1 MAFKK
6 FFHNNTSG
14 SGTTPDIAAALEDAI
29 AYAGFTDLSVRLDGS
44 AGDYQRTIT
53 VFQGET
59 ANAENTLMTFTVG
72 GDPVLAVYMN
82 NGVSNRKIFGLY
94 LSVIATKHAV
104 ALLGCMTDGTSNG
117 GVIITKDTAGDYVQ
131 ITNAAASIPGQT
143 LNAPQ
148 ILPHGSL
155 LAEIP
160 TLQVSSD
167 YTFGVTTLA
176 NFPTVN
182 DGSEVR
188 YLRDVLIA
196 LTGQMRTD
204 GDCTIDGTPYYCI
217 GGVWYLKDSEG
228 AKT

>member
-1 MAFKK
+1 MAFKR
-6 FFHNNTSG
+6 FFHNGSTSADLAAPLAAAIQDALDHAGFDDLTANTSV
-14 SGTTPDIAAALEDAI
+14 SSNT
-29 AYAGFTDLSVRLDGS
+29 V
-44 AGDYQRTIT
+44 T
-53 VFQGET
+53 VFQGEAAT
-59 ANAENTLMTFTVG
+59 AANTFFTCVTG
-72 GDPVLAVYMN
+72 GDPPLTVYMN
-82 NGVSNRKIFGLY
+82 SGVYNSKIFGLY

-104 ALLGCMTDGTSNG
+104 ALLGCITDGTSNG

-131 ITNAAASIPGQT
+131 ITNAAASIPSQS

-148 ILPHGSL
+148 ILPRGSS
-155 LAEIP
+155 LAAIP
-160 TLQVSSD
+160 TLQVSTD

-188 YLRDVLIA
+188 FLKDVLIA

-217 GGVWYLKDSEG
+217 GGRWYLKDSE
-228 AKT
+228 